1 MKSYRLVI
9 RQQGRIVGHF
19 DTTGEAAL
27 EDACVAR
34 SLFGLAGGYQCEL
47 LVADSERRILG
58 EHPGGIA
65 RLVPREVLSTGNL
78 RGIKKWRLS
87 APFLCSKHYFLM
99 RITGVSPTVTLPD
112 SLISS
117 LISSMLEI
125 TTGVRV
131 DLAFSSSSG
140 RSNSITGSPTFTR

>member
-47 LVADSERRILG
+47 LVADSERRIL
-58 EHPGGIA
+58 E
-65 RLVPREVLSTGNL
+65 STRRDCASCL
-78 RGIKKWRLS
+78 AKCYR
-87 APFLCSKHYFLM
+87 P
-99 RITGVSPTVTLPD
+99 VTCA
-112 SLISS
+112 
-117 LISSMLEI
+117 
-125 TTGVRV
+125 V
-131 DLAFSSSSG
+131 
-140 RSNSITGSPTFTR
+140 

>member
-47 LVADSERRILG
+47 LTASGEFWRAPRRDCASC
-58 EHPGGIA
+58 PA
-65 RLVPREVLSTGNL
+65 R
-78 RGIKKWRLS
+78 S
-87 APFLCSKHYFLM
+87 AID
-99 RITGVSPTVTLPD
+99 R
-112 SLISS
+112 
-117 LISSMLEI
+117 
-125 TTGVRV
+125 
-131 DLAFSSSSG
+131 
-140 RSNSITGSPTFTR
+140 

>member
-47 LVADSERRILG
+47 LVSDGERRIL
-58 EHPGGIA
+58 E
-65 RLVPREVLSTGNL
+65 ST
-78 RGIKKWRLS
+78 RKD
-87 APFLCSKHYFLM
+87 C
-99 RITGVSPTVTLPD
+99 VSYLAKNA
-112 SLISS
+112 IS
-117 LISSMLEI
+117 
-125 TTGVRV
+125 R
-131 DLAFSSSSG
+131 
-140 RSNSITGSPTFTR
+140 

>member
-47 LVADSERRILG
+47 LVADGERRNSG
-58 EHPGGIA
+58 EH
-65 RLVPREVLSTGNL
+65 REGLRVLSREMLSTGDL
-78 RGIKKWRLS
+78 RDIKKWRLRRHFY
-87 APFLCSKHYFLM
+87 A
-99 RITGVSPTVTLPD
+99 
-112 SLISS
+112 
-117 LISSMLEI
+117 
-125 TTGVRV
+125 
-131 DLAFSSSSG
+131 A
-140 RSNSITGSPTFTR
+140 SITS

>member
-47 LVADSERRILG
+47 LVSDG
-58 EHPGGIA
+58 
-65 RLVPREVLSTGNL
+65 
-78 RGIKKWRLS
+78 
-87 APFLCSKHYFLM
+87 
-99 RITGVSPTVTLPD
+99 
-112 SLISS
+112 
-117 LISSMLEI
+117 
-125 TTGVRV
+125 
-131 DLAFSSSSG
+131 
-140 RSNSITGSPTFTR
+140 

>member
-47 LVADSERRILG
+47 LVADSERRILRA
-58 EHPGGIA
+58 PRRDCASCLA
-65 RLVPREVLSTGNL
+65 R
-78 RGIKKWRLS
+78 S
-87 APFLCSKHYFLM
+87 AID
-99 RITGVSPTVTLPD
+99 R
-112 SLISS
+112 
-117 LISSMLEI
+117 
-125 TTGVRV
+125 
-131 DLAFSSSSG
+131 
-140 RSNSITGSPTFTR
+140 

>member
-34 SLFGLAGGYQCEL
+34 SLFGRPVDISANCWSLTA
-47 LVADSERRILG
+47 SG
-58 EHPGGIA
+58 EFWRAPGGIA

-78 RGIKKWRLS
+78 RGIKWRLS